1 SYSDLMSALLFVFA
15 LLLMSNMLANQTEI
29 EKKDKMIDE
38 VLGVKARL
46 IEELTIAFNDSNLE
60 MEIDPHTG
68 AILFSSGVFYDYDS
82 STLTKEGSENLKNFV
97 PKYINV
103 LLSEEFKDH
112 ISQVII
118 EGHTDLEGTYLY
130 NLELS
135 Q

>member
-1 SYSDLMSALLFVFA
+1 
-15 LLLMSNMLANQTEI
+15 
-29 EKKDKMIDE
+29 
-38 VLGVKARL
+38 
-46 IEELTIAFNDSNLE
+46 
-60 MEIDPHTG
+60 
-68 AILFSSGVFYDYDS
+68 
-82 STLTKEGSENLKNFV
+82 NFV

-135 Q
+135 QDRAFSVKEEIFSDEFPPFDEKEVLRQMITSNGRSFMVPIYDENNNIDEVKSRRVEFKFRLKDEEVIENIQGLVHENE